1 MAKCS
6 FADTLVILFLYVSKT
21 LKIEMKLKSPTKKD
35 YQNKEK
41 KYKQS
46 SIKSTTFW
54 RIAENIPQ
62 SLSWTLTS
70 LSIILPIALWILI
83 SRYSGIDSIFLPSPN
98 DVIEAFNRLWTKG
111 YLTQDIVA
119 SFTRVSLG
127 FLLSAIVA
135 VPLGILMGTFASI
148 RSLFEPIVGIVRYMP
163 APAFIPLLI
172 IYLGIDEAPK
182 IALIF
187 IGTVF
192 FNILMIMDSV
202 KFVPQDLIETTYTLG
217 GTRSQVLLGVIT
229 PYIIPRI
236 IDTFRVN
243 MAASWNLVVVAEL
256 LAASEGLGKRI
267 LLAQK
272 FLKTD
277 EIFACLIILGL
288 IGFLLDLCFRL
299 LLRLTCKWAL

>member
-1 MAKCS
+1 MS
-6 FADTLVILFLYVSKT
+6 VS
-21 LKIEMKLKSPTKKD
+21 D
-35 YQNKEK
+35 
-41 KYKQS
+41 S
-46 SIKSTTFW
+46 SQIVK
-54 RIAENIPQ
+54 
-62 SLSWTLTS
+62 TS
-70 LSIILPIALWILI
+70 LRPSKFWNINQSISDSLLWTSSVISLVLPLVVWLLIA
-83 SRYSGIDSIFLPSPN
+83 RYSEIDSIFLPSPG
-98 DVIEAFNRLWTKG
+98 DVVTAIGNLWTKG
-111 YLTQDIVA
+111 YLITDIRA
-119 SFTRVSLG
+119 SFLRVSSG
-127 FLLSAIVA
+127 FILSAIVA

-148 RSLFEPIVGIVRYMP
+148 RALCEPIVGILRYMP

-192 FNILMIMDSV
+192 FNVLMIMDSV

-217 GTRSQVLLGVIT
+217 GKRWQVLLEVIS
-229 PYIIPRI
+229 PYILPRI

-272 FLKTD
+272 FLRTD

-288 IGFLLDLCFRL
+288 IGFAIDLFFRL
-299 LLRLTCKWAL
+299 LLKFTCRWAF

>member
-1 MAKCS
+1 MSNIA
-6 FADTLVILFLYVSKT
+6 SKNDSSKVT
-21 LKIEMKLKSPTKKD
+21 KSSLKPT
-35 YQNKEK
+35 
-41 KYKQS
+41 
-46 SIKSTTFW
+46 IIW

-62 SLSWTLTS
+62 SLFWVLTG
-70 LSIILPIALWILI
+70 LSVAVPLLVWLLI
-83 SRYSGIDSIFLPSPN
+83 SKYSGIESIFLPSPK
-98 DVIEAFNRLWTKG
+98 DVIEAVGELWSKG
-111 YLTQDIVA
+111 YLATD
-119 SFTRVSLG
+119 SFSSFARVSIG
-127 FLLSAIVA
+127 FLLSAVVA
-135 VPLGILMGTFASI
+135 IPLGILMGTFPSI
-148 RSLFEPIVGIVRYMP
+148 RALFEPIIGIVRYMP

-172 IYLGIDEAPK
+172 IYLGIGESPK

-217 GTRSQVLLGVIT
+217 GKRWQVLSQVIT

-256 LAASEGLGKRI
+256 LAANQGLGKRI

-272 FLKTD
+272 FLRTD

-288 IGFLLDLCFRL
+288 IGFAIDLFFRL
-299 LLRLTCKWAL
+299 LLRFTCKWAF

>member
-1 MAKCS
+1 MIEAIKEETTIDNYPKS
-6 FADTLVILFLYVSKT
+6 S
-21 LKIEMKLKSPTKKD
+21 LKPTV
-35 YQNKEK
+35 
-41 KYKQS
+41 
-46 SIKSTTFW
+46 FW
-54 RIAENIPQ
+54 RIAEDIPK
-62 SLSWTLTS
+62 SLSWTLIS
-70 LSIILPIALWILI
+70 LSLAIPLTVWLI
-83 SRYSGIDSIFLPSPN
+83 VTKYGGIDSIFLPSPA
-98 DVIEAFNRLWTKG
+98 DVIEATAGLWSKG
-111 YLTQDIVA
+111 YLAKDIIT

-127 FLLSAIVA
+127 FILSAIVA
-135 VPLGILMGTFASI
+135 IPLGILMGAFASI
-148 RSLFEPIVGIVRYMP
+148 RALFEPIVGIVRYMP

-172 IYLGIDEAPK
+172 IYLGIDETPK

-192 FNILMIMDSV
+192 FNLLMIMDSV

-217 GTRSQVLLGVIT
+217 GKRSQVLLQVIT
-229 PYIIPRI
+229 PYIVPRI

-256 LAASEGLGKRI
+256 LAATEGLGKRI

-288 IGFLLDLCFRL
+288 IGFALDIFFRL
-299 LLRLTCKWAL
+299 LLRFTCKWAL

>member
-1 MAKCS
+1 MNNEP
-6 FADTLVILFLYVSKT
+6 L
-21 LKIEMKLKSPTKKD
+21 LKISKSSLKA
-35 YQNKEK
+35 
-41 KYKQS
+41 
-46 SIKSTTFW
+46 TTFW
-54 RIAENIPQ
+54 RINETIPKK
-62 SLSWTLTS
+62 LSWSLIG
-70 LSIILPIALWILI
+70 LSIVIPFIVWFLI
-83 SRYSGIDSIFLPSPN
+83 SKYAGIEPIFLPSPQ
-98 DVIEAFNRLWTKG
+98 DVIEATGRLWSKG
-111 YLTQDIVA
+111 YLTKDIVS
-119 SFTRVSLG
+119 SFTRVSCG

-135 VPLGILMGTFASI
+135 IPLGILMGTFPSI
-148 RSLFEPIVGIVRYMP
+148 RALFEPIVGIVRYMP

-192 FNILMIMDSV
+192 FNVLMIMDSV

-217 GTRSQVLLGVIT
+217 GKRRQVLFQVIT

-256 LAASEGLGKRI
+256 LAATEGLGKRI

-288 IGFLLDLCFRL
+288 IGFAIDIFFRL
-299 LLRLTCKWAL
+299 LLRFTCKWAF

>member
-1 MAKCS
+1 MSNIVSESDSAK
-6 FADTLVILFLYVSKT
+6 VIKYS
-21 LKIEMKLKSPTKKD
+21 LKPT
-35 YQNKEK
+35 
-41 KYKQS
+41 
-46 SIKSTTFW
+46 IIW
-54 RIAENIPQ
+54 RIAKNIPQ
-62 SLSWTLTS
+62 SLFWVLTG
-70 LSIILPIALWILI
+70 LSVAIPLLVWLLL
-83 SRYSGIDSIFLPSPN
+83 SKYSGIESIFLPSPK
-98 DVIEAFNRLWTKG
+98 DVIEAIGKLWSKG
-111 YLTQDIVA
+111 YLATDSIT
-119 SFTRVSLG
+119 SFARVSIG
-127 FLLSAIVA
+127 FILSAVVA
-135 VPLGILMGTFASI
+135 VPLGILMGTFPSI
-148 RSLFEPIVGIVRYMP
+148 RALFEPIIGIVRYMP

-172 IYLGIDEAPK
+172 IYLGIGESPK

-217 GTRSQVLLGVIT
+217 GKRWQVLFEVIT

-256 LAASEGLGKRI
+256 LAANEGLGKRI

-272 FLKTD
+272 FLRTD

-288 IGFLLDLCFRL
+288 IGFAIDLFFRL
-299 LLRLTCKWAL
+299 LLRFTCKWAF

>member
-1 MAKCS
+1 MVDIQQAKS
-6 FADTLVILFLYVSKT
+6 LESSTSKS
-21 LKIEMKLKSPTKKD
+21 KAKS
-35 YQNKEK
+35 N
-41 KYKQS
+41 S
-46 SIKSTTFW
+46 FW
-54 RIAENIPQ
+54 RIAEDISQ
-62 SLSWTLTS
+62 SLSWILFATS
-70 LSIILPIALWILI
+70 IALPILLWFLI
-83 SRYSGIDSIFLPSPN
+83 SRYAGIEPIFLPSPTN
-98 DVIEAFNRLWTKG
+98 VIEALGRLWSKG
-111 YLTQDIVA
+111 YLTKDITS
-119 SFTRVSLG
+119 SFTRVTLG

-135 VPLGILMGTFASI
+135 IPLGIMMGTFTSI
-148 RSLFEPIVGIVRYMP
+148 RALFEPIIGIVRYMP

-192 FNILMIMDSV
+192 FNVLMIMDSV
-202 KFVPQDLIETTYTLG
+202 KFVPRDLIETTYTLG
-217 GTRSQVLLGVIT
+217 GNRWQVLSQVIS
-229 PYIIPRI
+229 PYIVPRI

-256 LAASEGLGKRI
+256 LAATEGLGKRI

-277 EIFACLIILGL
+277 EIFACLIVLGL
-288 IGFLLDLCFRL
+288 IGFAIDLFFRL

>member
-1 MAKCS
+1 MSNIASEIDSAKVVKS
-6 FADTLVILFLYVSKT
+6 S
-21 LKIEMKLKSPTKKD
+21 LKPT
-35 YQNKEK
+35 
-41 KYKQS
+41 
-46 SIKSTTFW
+46 IIW

-62 SLSWTLTS
+62 SLFWVLTG
-70 LSIILPIALWILI
+70 LSIAIPLLAWLLL
-83 SRYSGIDSIFLPSPN
+83 SKYSGIESIFLPSPK
-98 DVIEAFNRLWTKG
+98 DVIEAVRELWSKG
-111 YLTQDIVA
+111 YLVTD
-119 SFTRVSLG
+119 SFSSFARVSVG
-127 FLLSAIVA
+127 FILSAVVA
-135 VPLGILMGTFASI
+135 IPLGILMGTFPSI
-148 RSLFEPIVGIVRYMP
+148 RALFEPIIGIVRYMP

-172 IYLGIDEAPK
+172 IYLGIGESPK

-217 GTRSQVLLGVIT
+217 GKRWQVLSQVIT
-229 PYIIPRI
+229 PYIVPRI

-256 LAASEGLGKRI
+256 LAANEGLGKRI

-272 FLKTD
+272 FLRTD

-288 IGFLLDLCFRL
+288 IGFAIDLFFRL
-299 LLRLTCKWAL
+299 LLRFTCKWAF

>member
-1 MAKCS
+1 MVDIK
-6 FADTLVILFLYVSKT
+6 
-21 LKIEMKLKSPTKKD
+21 PTKSWKS
-35 YQNKEK
+35 NSTK
-41 KYKQS
+41 S
-46 SIKSTTFW
+46 SFKRNAFW
-54 RIAENIPQ
+54 RIAEDISRP
-62 SLSWTLTS
+62 LSWTLFAIS
-70 LSIILPIALWILI
+70 LVLPIVLWFLI
-83 SRYSGIDSIFLPSPN
+83 STYAGVEPIFLPSPMG
-98 DVIEAFNRLWTKG
+98 VIEALGNLWKKG
-111 YLTQDIVA
+111 YLSQDIIS
-119 SFTRVSLG
+119 SFTRVTLG

-135 VPLGILMGTFASI
+135 IPLGIMMGTFASI
-148 RSLFEPIVGIVRYMP
+148 RALFEPIIGIVRYMP

-192 FNILMIMDSV
+192 FNVLMIMDSV
-202 KFVPQDLIETTYTLG
+202 KFVPRDLIETTYTLG
-217 GTRSQVLLGVIT
+217 GNRWQVISQVIS
-229 PYIIPRI
+229 PYIVPRI

-256 LAASEGLGKRI
+256 LAATEGLGKRI

-288 IGFLLDLCFRL
+288 IGFAIDIFFRL
-299 LLRLTCKWAL
+299 LLRFTCKWAL

>member
-1 MAKCS
+1 MVKNDS
-6 FADTLVILFLYVSKT
+6 PKVIK
-21 LKIEMKLKSPTKKD
+21 
-35 YQNKEK
+35 
-41 KYKQS
+41 
-46 SIKSTTFW
+46 
-54 RIAENIPQ
+54 
-62 SLSWTLTS
+62 TS
-70 LSIILPIALWILI
+70 LKPSLLWDINRDVPKSLFWKLAILSLTLPLI
-83 SRYSGIDSIFLPSPN
+83 VWFLVAQLSGIDSTFLPSPA
-98 DVIEAFNRLWTKG
+98 DVVGAIGNLWSKG
-111 YLTQDIVA
+111 YLFTDTRM
-119 SFTRVSLG
+119 SFYRVTAG
-127 FLLSAIVA
+127 FLLSAVVA
-135 VPLGILMGTFASI
+135 IPLGILMGTFASI
-148 RSLFEPIVGIVRYMP
+148 RALFEPIIGIVRYMP

-192 FNILMIMDSV
+192 FNVLMIMDSV

-217 GTRSQVLLGVIT
+217 GKRWQVLSEVIT
-229 PYIIPRI
+229 PHIVPRI

-272 FLKTD
+272 FLRTE

-288 IGFLLDLCFRL
+288 IGFAIDLFFRL
-299 LLRLTCKWAL
+299 LLRLTCKWAF

>member
-1 MAKCS
+1 MLNEEVAINAKS
-6 FADTLVILFLYVSKT
+6 NSK
-21 LKIEMKLKSPTKKD
+21 KSRGAASK
-35 YQNKEK
+35 
-41 KYKQS
+41 
-46 SIKSTTFW
+46 FW
-54 RIAENIPQ
+54 RIAEEIPK
-62 SLSWTLTS
+62 SLSWS
-70 LSIILPIALWILI
+70 LFATSIILPILIWFLI
-83 SRYSGIDSIFLPSPN
+83 SQYAGIEPIFLPSPIN
-98 DVIEAFNRLWTKG
+98 VIEALGKLWSKG
-111 YLTQDIVA
+111 YLAKDIGA
-119 SFTRVSLG
+119 SFTRVTLG
-127 FLLSAIVA
+127 FLASAVVA
-135 VPLGILMGTFASI
+135 IPLGIMMGSFASI
-148 RSLFEPIVGIVRYMP
+148 RALFEPIIGIVRYMP

-202 KFVPQDLIETTYTLG
+202 KFVPRDLIETTYTLG
-217 GTRSQVLLGVIT
+217 GNRWQVLSRVIS
-229 PYIIPRI
+229 PYVVPRI

-256 LAASEGLGKRI
+256 LAATEGLGKRI

-277 EIFACLIILGL
+277 EIFACLIVLGL
-288 IGFLLDLCFRL
+288 IGFAIDLFFRL

>member
-1 MAKCS
+1 MDISGVIDLAVPLI
-6 FADTLVILFLYVSKT
+6 AWLLV
-21 LKIEMKLKSPTKKD
+21 
-35 YQNKEK
+35 
-41 KYKQS
+41 
-46 SIKSTTFW
+46 
-54 RIAENIPQ
+54 
-62 SLSWTLTS
+62 
-70 LSIILPIALWILI
+70 
-83 SRYSGIDSIFLPSPN
+83 SRYAGIESIFLPSPT
-98 DVIEAFNRLWTKG
+98 DVIEATKRLWFQG
-111 YLTQDIVA
+111 YLIEDTIS
-119 SFTRVSLG
+119 SFTRVSSG
-127 FLLSAIVA
+127 FILSAIVA
-135 VPLGILMGTFASI
+135 VPLGVLMGTFASI
-148 RSLFEPIVGIVRYMP
+148 RALFEPIIGIVRYMP

-217 GTRSQVLLGVIT
+217 GRRWQVLLSVIL
-229 PYIIPRI
+229 PYIVPRI

-256 LAASEGLGKRI
+256 LAANEGLGKRI

-272 FLKTD
+272 FLRTE

-288 IGFLLDLCFRL
+288 IGFAIDLFFRL
-299 LLRLTCKWAL
+299 LMRLTCKWAF

>member
-1 MAKCS
+1 MS
-6 FADTLVILFLYVSKT
+6 TRNTVEADSEKSVHKDARSN
-21 LKIEMKLKSPTKKD
+21 LKPS
-35 YQNKEK
+35 
-41 KYKQS
+41 
-46 SIKSTTFW
+46 TFW
-54 RIAENIPQ
+54 RIAGDIPQ
-62 SLSWTLTS
+62 SWSWTLS
-70 LSIILPIALWILI
+70 GLSIAIPLI
-83 SRYSGIDSIFLPSPN
+83 IWLLMGQYAGIDSIFLPSPT
-98 DVIEAFNRLWTKG
+98 DVIEAVERLWSKG
-111 YLTQDIVA
+111 YLIKDILS
-119 SFTRVSLG
+119 SFTRVSTG
-127 FLLSAIVA
+127 FILSAIVA
-135 VPLGILMGTFASI
+135 VPLGVLMGTFASI
-148 RSLFEPIVGIVRYMP
+148 RALFEPIIGIVRYMP

-217 GTRSQVLLGVIT
+217 GKRWQVLLSVIW
-229 PYIIPRI
+229 PYIVPRV

-256 LAASEGLGKRI
+256 LAANEGLGKRI

-272 FLKTD
+272 FLKTE

-288 IGFLLDLCFRL
+288 IGFAIDLFFRL
-299 LLRLTCKWAL
+299 LVRLTCKWAF